1 MNNNINTVDVLA
13 EFYKHCLNVAG
24 DVRPYNKNSPL
35 WNGWTRCYIT
45 PYLVRGK
52 VINEIHPI
60 FRKLMGDDFCKF
72 KNLLLYTLQDYIDFS
87 SINYNNDDTNIRTQ
101 NLILNLGQ
109 MEENEIINMIET
121 NKDKFLSKTDC
132 NNENIIDENYN
143 DKFK

>member
-24 DVRPYNKNSPL
+24 DVRPNNKNSPL
-35 WNGWTRCYIT
+35 WSGWMRCYIT

-52 VINEIHPI
+52 VINKIHPF
-60 FRKLMGDDFCKF
+60 FREVMGDDFCKF
-72 KNLLLYTLQDYIDFS
+72 KNRLLYTLQDYIDFS
-87 SINYNNDDTNIRTQ
+87 SINYKNDDTNIKTQ
-101 NLILNLGQ
+101 NLILNLEQ